1 MRVASSLMMTRYKD
15 QINAAYMNQAK
26 MMEQS
31 DGSKLHRPSDNSVA
45 YSRYLNYQNRNTEN
59 LQYQDNVK
67 AGISWMQTSDAAM
80 VNMTDIYTTLKEKT
94 VDAANDTNNDNDLI
108 TAIAKEVKAKLY
120 EMVSLGNNQ
129 QGDRYLFAG
138 QSDLTQPFQISTED
152 KDRGL
157 TKNLDDPQSK
167 FFKNPNDTKNLNADD
182 TGSLTQFLQL
192 NDADGNTYFVNTQ
205 NGRIYTEDFVQNGYK
220 DKLKEGVEHVEEG
233 DEYAILP
240 FFDTDALNVAGYFEA
255 TGVKRIEGNVT
266 VTASDGSGDT
276 EKTYNYGDRIEM
288 GWDDTAVA
296 TVPVYILDGD
306 GNMRVVAKGN
316 TVKLDASKWEEAYV
330 GVPLNAT
337 TYQPGKVVSLGSTC
351 TEATVKPAES
361 FSAGTTHTL
370 DTYTEAIADADVT
383 YTASDGS
390 TVTVTAGSIIPAGVT
405 VNILTDNTHILVDP
419 SKTTADCTA
428 ADIAA
433 LDVTGTLADTSIIAS
448 KPLMVKEGDAISV
461 VTAGTEINGYLPLAS
476 GTELKVIEAIDGL
489 DGLTATEINDLDF
502 SGTYKDTILAAD
514 QPITVKTT
522 MTLSDGSTAT
532 SYETIPAGRAI
543 TDTLPLSTHTD
554 SSGATYTYEFKV
566 GDYSESTFDA
576 ADGSATANLTV
587 YTVPADATTDLTTY
601 YHGTLVSSE
610 MKTGEAVDFTDTTS
624 VTLPTADVMIKN
636 ENGNA
641 RLVKAGNP
649 IELLDG
655 ESEAIIIGKPQ
666 SRHHFDSFT
675 TIKQP
680 IVTYQGDARYIS
692 MVKLNG
698 TVDQMADTINATGQ
712 DLNGSDIFDDKNS
725 GNMTTL
731 MSNGRICYVSSGTA
745 MINNMFTV
753 AAKLE
758 HGDRKWMRTDGI
770 TIADK
775 AHEVI
780 TTAQGTTAARQNVYD
795 NVTQMLTKQNET
807 ITNDIND
814 VSATDVAELAV
825 RLMAAQTI
833 YSMSL
838 SVGSRILPPSLADY
852 L

>member
-45 YSRYLNYQNRNTEN
+45 YSRYLNYQNRDTEN

-67 AGISWMQTSDAAM
+67 AGISWMKTSDAAM

-138 QSDLTQPFQISTED
+138 QSDLTQPFQISTEE

-157 TKNLDDPQSK
+157 TKNLDDPQSR

-182 TGSLTQFLQL
+182 TGNLTQFLQL
-192 NDADGNTYFVNTQ
+192 DDADGNTYFVNTQ
-205 NGRIYTEDFVQNGYK
+205 NGRIYTEDFVQSGYK
-220 DKLKEGVEHVEEG
+220 DKLKEGVEYVEEG
-233 DEYAILP
+233 DEYAVLP
-240 FFDTDALNVAGYFEA
+240 FFDTDALNVAGYFEP
-255 TGVKRIEGNVT
+255 TGVIRTEGNVT

-276 EKTYNYGDRIEM
+276 ETTYKYGDQIQM
-288 GWDDTAVA
+288 GWDDPAVA
-296 TVPVYILDGD
+296 DVPVYVLDGD

-316 TVKLDASKWEEAYV
+316 EVKLDAGKWEKAYV

-337 TYQPGKVVSLGSTC
+337 SYQPGEVISLGSTS
-351 TEATVKPAES
+351 TDPTIEPARS
-361 FSAGTTHTL
+361 FSAGA
-370 DTYTEAIADADVT
+370 TYTLGEFEEAKADADVT
-383 YTASDGS
+383 YTDSNGN
-390 TVTVTAGSIIPAGVT
+390 TVTVAAGDTIPMGVT
-405 VNILTDNTHILVDP
+405 INILTDNTNIVIDP
-419 SKTTADCTA
+419 HKETTGLTSSDVEN
-428 ADIAA
+428 
-433 LDVTGTLADTSIIAS
+433 LDVNGELANTSLYVDEA
-448 KPLMVKEGDAISV
+448 LMIKEGNNIQV
-461 VTAGTEINGYLPLAS
+461 VPAGTELHNYLPLS
-476 GTELKVIEAIDGL
+476 SNQELKVITDIADLTGQTGSDVNAL
-489 DGLTATEINDLDF
+489 DY
-502 SGTYKDTILAAD
+502 SGTYADAILTAD
-514 QPITVKTT
+514 QPITIRTT
-522 MTLSDGSTAT
+522 MVAAGVPVT
-532 SYETIPAGRAI
+532 SYETVPAGV
-543 TDTLPLSTHTD
+543 PLSDYFPKTD
-554 SSGATYTYEFKV
+554 SSDGSYDYSYSFKV
-566 GDYSESTFDA
+566 GTYTNDTAFSA
-576 ADGSATANLTV
+576 ADGSATTNITI
-587 YTVPADATTDLTTY
+587 YTVPDDATTTLTTY
-601 YHGTLVSSE
+601 YHDTLTTST
-610 MKTGEAVDFTDTTS
+610 MKTGEAVDFDGAATI
-624 VTLPTADVMIKN
+624 TLPTADVMIKN
-636 ENGNA
+636 ENGDA
-641 RLVKAGNP
+641 RIVKAGNP
-649 IELLDG
+649 IELQSG

-666 SRHHFDSFT
+666 SRYHFDNFT

-795 NVTQMLTKQNET
+795 NVTQMLTKQSET
-807 ITNDIND
+807 ITEDINN

-825 RLMAAQTI
+825 KLIAAQTI